1 MPCTPARIPCSQG
14 CQDYVTLRE
23 ATLPARML
31 CTQGVVTDPIAAQDP
46 PPSPTRKRPLIYVY
60 DLEPLYSSKLLQY
73 R

>member
-1 MPCTPARIPCSQG
+1 MSHPYHTPQASVQEPPAAR
-14 CQDYVTLRE
+14 E
-23 ATLPARML
+23 
-31 CTQGVVTDPIAAQDP
+31 P